1 MSESNTAKKKD
12 KKGPKISKRE
22 QVSQSSGLLTMDV
35 TLITEI
41 KKVGLNPPVLRTD
54 VEKFIKT
61 LNEKLSEFKKLSEE
75 EKRKYLEDKKA
86 EDVRRAEE
94 SNISSSNSNEA
105 KTISA

>member
-1 MSESNTAKKKD
+1 M
-12 KKGPKISKRE
+12 
-22 QVSQSSGLLTMDV
+22 
-35 TLITEI
+35 
-41 KKVGLNPPVLRTD
+41 
-54 VEKFIKT
+54 EKFIKT

-94 SNISSSNSNEA
+94 SNIYSSNSNEA